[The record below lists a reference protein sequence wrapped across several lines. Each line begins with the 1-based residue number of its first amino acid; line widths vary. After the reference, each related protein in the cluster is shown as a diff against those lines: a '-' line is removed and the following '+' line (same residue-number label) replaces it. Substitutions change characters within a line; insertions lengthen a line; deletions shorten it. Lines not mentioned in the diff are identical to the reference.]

1 MIQKGLG
8 FSILHLNLPTGHT
21 CLLPTLALFCL
32 PPPSAGCC
40 PQPVPLSLFPP
51 FPLPLLLPLFVSPR
65 DPKLLSLLS
74 SPTPGASDCS
84 FPTRL
89 LLTPCHSLRK
99 PTRKLGNEVNY
110 KKGHSPRKRFGADGK
125 RQTESTF
132 AFGYVGCGGF
142 SLLRRHCSISLLKK
156 SRIPSNP
163 KMQPILK

>member
-8 FSILHLNLPTGHT
+8 FSILHLDLPTGHT